1 MLRNMFMAFLLI
13 SSIKKRFKKKSVNRK
28 RFFSSGFFDHLFKR
42 PQDHYGTHCDL
53 AEELPKKEEGKSSL
67 KREKEKNNDLQTSG
81 KEFNLTS
88 NKQGFTI

>member
-13 SSIKKRFKKKSVNRK
+13 SSIKKRFKKNCKPEGIILFW
-28 RFFSSGFFDHLFKR
+28 FFIFTVHISETIVERS
-42 PQDHYGTHCDL
+42 
-53 AEELPKKEEGKSSL
+53 KKEAG
-67 KREKEKNNDLQTSG
+67 KEKNNALQTSG